1 VNNKET
7 TLLIQSIKGTTSF
20 DVVPLLFMLS
30 FNIVELLFNVVELLF
45 SVVGLLFNIVVYQI
59 LS

>member
-1 VNNKET
+1 M
-7 TLLIQSIKGTTSF
+7 F

>member
-1 VNNKET
+1 MVKET
-7 TLLIQSIKGTTSF
+7 TLF
-20 DVVPLLFMLS
+20 NVVPLLFMLS
-30 FNIVELLFNVVELLF
+30 FNIVEWLFNVVEFLF

>member
-1 VNNKET
+1 M
-7 TLLIQSIKGTTSF
+7 IKGTTLF

-30 FNIVELLFNVVELLF
+30 FNIVGWLFNVVELLF
-45 SVVGLLFNIVVYQI
+45 DIVGLLFNIVVYQI

>member
-1 VNNKET
+1 M
-7 TLLIQSIKGTTSF
+7 F
-20 DVVPLLFMLS
+20 DVAPLLFMLS
-30 FNIVELLFNVVELLF
+30 FNIVEWLFYVVELLFSVVGLLF

>member
-1 VNNKET
+1 M
-7 TLLIQSIKGTTSF
+7 IKGTTLF

-30 FNIVELLFNVVELLF
+30 FNIVELLFNVVEWLF
-45 SVVGLLFNIVVYQI
+45 DVVEWLFNVVELLFNIVVCQI

>member
-1 VNNKET
+1 M
-7 TLLIQSIKGTTSF
+7 F

-30 FNIVELLFNVVELLF
+30 FNIVEWLFNVVELLF
-45 SVVGLLFNIVVYQI
+45 DVVGLLFNIVVYQI